1 MSFPFMKDVQLPH
14 YKEDC
19 TAAFFDAIRRLDME
33 SVSQFIEAKPPGF
46 LSSLV
51 DAQGNSPLHVALQVA
66 VAQAATQAASLTP
79 LQQEMVQ
86 LFLTLQCDERQR
98 NKQGVTP
105 LDLAAQC
112 PSAAVRSLFPA
123 LSGVESVEG
132 ASPMAESEVESGKV
146 VESVRMPV
154 ESVRMPVESVRMPV
168 ESVRMPVESVRL
180 PVESVRMPVES
191 VRMPVESVR
200 MPVESVRMPVE
211 SVRIPI
217 EPTTRIPVEPTRIPM
232 EPTRITMEPITKIS
246 IEPTTKIPIEPTPIR
261 TSVEPATPKSPS
273 EPTTKPSEETGN
285 EEADE
290 EASPSAS
297 QTQLQPSST
306 VEELLQTLGLQE
318 YIDVFRAKV
327 RERRKIKRRAT
338 RCVPTSL
345 RSTRRISRRWE

>member
-154 ESVRMPVESVRMPV
+154 ESVR
-168 ESVRMPVESVRL
+168 
-180 PVESVRMPVES
+180 
-191 VRMPVESVR
+191 
-200 MPVESVRMPVE
+200 
-211 SVRIPI
+211 IPI

-327 RERRKIKRRAT
+327 RERRKIKHRAT

>member
-146 VESVRMPV
+146 VESVI
-154 ESVRMPVESVRMPV
+154 
-168 ESVRMPVESVRL
+168 
-180 PVESVRMPVES
+180 
-191 VRMPVESVR
+191 

-232 EPTRITMEPITKIS
+232 EPTRITIEPITKIS

-327 RERRKIKRRAT
+327 RERRKIKHRAT